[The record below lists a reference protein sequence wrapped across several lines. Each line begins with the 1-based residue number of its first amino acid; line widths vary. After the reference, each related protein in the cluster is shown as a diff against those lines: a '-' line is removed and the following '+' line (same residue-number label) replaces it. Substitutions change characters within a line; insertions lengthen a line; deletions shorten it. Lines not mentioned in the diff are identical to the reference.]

1 MDLFSPVTKLR
12 GVGPARA
19 AVFHRLGIF
28 TLYDLLAYFPR
39 DYEDR
44 TNPVE
49 IAQLQ
54 PGVPACFEA
63 MVVSQPVLRRI
74 GKGRD
79 VTNLTAADETGK
91 LTLHYFN
98 QPYIKT
104 QLHYGERYYFYGTLL
119 PEHGMQ
125 MANPAFEAA
134 DRPGVVTNRLLP
146 VYPLSAGLSNRTLS
160 ACIRQALSEAGAL
173 PELLP
178 ETVRTQYGLCGV
190 TEAYTTVH
198 APESW
203 DALQR
208 ARKRLVF
215 EEFFIF
221 SAGIAVLRASRTEL
235 HTVPYETGCMDAFF
249 RALPFRLTGAQNGAI
264 EQILHDL
271 SSGHVMNR
279 LVQGDV
285 GSGKTMVA
293 AAACFCA
300 VRNGKQAAFMAPTE
314 ILAEQHEKTLSA
326 LLGPLGVSVLLL
338 TGAKTPAQKRAAR
351 EKIASGEAQLIVGTH
366 ALISAGVEFH
376 ALGLVVADEQHRF
389 GVAQRTRL
397 TEKGDAPHLLVMS
410 ATPIPR
416 TLALIAYGDLDVSV
430 ISELPPGRR
439 PVETFLV
446 SEALR
451 ERLNGFI
458 RKQCREGHQ
467 VYVVCPAVEDGEE
480 NAMKSA
486 ESWAQTLRDET
497 FPELRVGLVHGR
509 MKSAEKDAA
518 LSVFRAGG
526 YDILVSTTVVEVGVD
541 VPNATLM
548 VIENAERFGLSQLHQ
563 LRGRVGRGSA
573 QSYCVLVS
581 GTRNEETKKR
591 LQALCKTTDGF
602 QIAEQD
608 LALRGPGDFFGSRQH
623 GLPLLKVASLQMDLE
638 TLRDAQQAAAAVIR
652 SADSLNAPE
661 LAPLKARVEALFTRQ
676 EVSLN

>member
-1 MDLFSPVTKLR
+1 MDLFSPVTDLR

-19 AVFHRLGIF
+19 AALQRLGIF

-63 MVVSQPVLRRI
+63 LVVSQPVLRRI
-74 GKGRD
+74 GKSRD
-79 VTNLTAADETGK
+79 VTNLTVADETGK

-104 QLHYGERYYFYGTLL
+104 QLHYGQSYYFYGTLL
-119 PEHGMQ
+119 ERGMQ
-125 MANPAFEAA
+125 MANPAFEEAG
-134 DRPGVVTNRLLP
+134 RPGTVTNRLLP
-146 VYPLSAGLSNRTLS
+146 VYPLTAGLSNRTLC
-160 ACIRQALSEAGAL
+160 ACIRQAFSAAGAL

-178 ETVRTQYGLCGV
+178 ETVREQYGLCGV
-190 TEAYTTVH
+190 TEAYTSVH

-221 SAGIAVLRASRTEL
+221 SAGLAVLRASRTEL
-235 HTVPYETGCMDAFF
+235 HAIPYDTACMDAFF
-249 RALPFRLTGAQNGAI
+249 RALPFRLTGAQSGAI
-264 EQILHDL
+264 DQILRDL

-300 VRNGKQAAFMAPTE
+300 VKNGKQAAFMAPTE

-326 LLGPLGVSVLLL
+326 LLGPLGVHVLLL

-351 EKIASGEAQLIVGTH
+351 EKIASGESQLIVGTH
-366 ALISAGVEFH
+366 ALISTGVEFH

-430 ISELPPGRR
+430 IAELPPGRR

-458 RKQCREGHQ
+458 RKQCAGGHQ

-480 NAMKSA
+480 NTMKSA
-486 ESWAQTLRDET
+486 EGWAQTLRDET

-518 LSVFRAGG
+518 LSAFRAGD
-526 YDILVSTTVVEVGVD
+526 YDILVATTVVEVGVD

-581 GTRNEETKKR
+581 GTKNEETKKR

-602 QIAEQD
+602 KIAEQD

-638 TLRDAQQAAAAVIR
+638 TLRDAQQAAAAVIQT
-652 SADSLNAPE
+652 ADSLNAPE